1 MKEFGT
7 CDSND
12 NLCLGLAPPRLN
24 FGGVFFFSV
33 RMVTA
38 CPVYEERLRLGICIA
53 PLFPIDTHS
62 RDFQTVTTDHRMSLA
77 KMQLLLRGC
86 WCSQW

>member
-1 MKEFGT
+1 MSQMIICVWDWLHRDLILEVG
-7 CDSND
+7 
-12 NLCLGLAPPRLN
+12 
-24 FGGVFFFSV
+24 FFSV

-38 CPVYEERLRLGICIA
+38 CPVDKERLRLGICIA
-53 PLFPIDTHS
+53 PLFPIDMQS